1 MLPRGY
7 ARGLLNYQEKVDKQR
22 EKLQEKIDARVEKL
36 QTLLATRSTSSSKA
50 KTYTPSIIQLKNR
63 LGNIEGSNIIYQA
76 IANDPSSASDL
87 MKKIK
92 KADDGVNYEI
102 SAEQILE
109 FFPLLQTG
117 STSQVEGYI
126 STGDILEAMKGDL
139 TDNELYFK
147 LLRGASTP
155 AATRT
160 GTTAF
165 GDKFIAKSQPETVN
179 RQTQEYQS
187 SVLRIGQSI
196 YDRTKDDDILSA
208 IRKANQDKNFSQLES
223 YIIKNSEGEDTRMTY
238 GLTAVREILNNP
250 TPITR
255 DIIMVNPTVRR
266 ILNTIPNDIKQ
277 DLIQNQNDAQVRE
290 EFDYAFGRGA
300 AQYIISRGG

>member
-7 ARGLLNYQEKVDKQR
+7 ARGLLNYQEKIDKQR

-36 QTLLATRSTSSSKA
+36 QTLLATRSSSSSKA
-50 KTYTPSIIQLKNR
+50 KTYTPSVIQLKNK
-63 LGNIEGSNIIYQA
+63 LGNIEGSNLVYQA
-76 IANDPSSASDL
+76 IADDPSSAPAL
-87 MKKIK
+87 MKKIQEAETK
-92 KADDGVNYEI
+92 LNYEL
-102 SAEQILE
+102 SPEQILE
-109 FFPLLQTG
+109 FFPILQTG
-117 STSQVEGYI
+117 STSQVEGYM
-126 STGDILEAMKGDL
+126 STGDIVEAMKGDL

-147 LLRGASTP
+147 LIRGASTP

-160 GTTAF
+160 GTTVF

-179 RQTQEYQS
+179 RQTQEFQGVLLRMAQS
-187 SVLRIGQSI
+187 D
-196 YDRTKDDDILSA
+196 YDANKSDALLSN
-208 IRKANQDKNFSQLES
+208 IRKATKDKNFSSLES
-223 YIIKNSEGEDTRMTY
+223 SY
-238 GLTAVREILNNP
+238 GLRAVKEILDNP

-255 DIIMVNPTVRR
+255 DIIMVNPTIRR
-266 ILNTIPNDIKQ
+266 VLESIPNNVKQ

>member
-1 MLPRGY
+1 MLTRGY
-7 ARGLLNYQEKVDKQR
+7 ARGLLNYQEKIDKQR
-22 EKLQEKIDARVEKL
+22 EKLQEKIDARVEKR
-36 QTLLATRSTSSSKA
+36 QTLLATRSSSSSKA

-92 KADDGVNYEI
+92 KADEGVNYEI

-117 STSQVEGYI
+117 SPSQVEGYM
-126 STGDILEAMKGDL
+126 STADIVEAMKGDL

-155 AATRT
+155 TATTT
-160 GTTAF
+160 GTTVF

-179 RQTQEYQS
+179 RQTQEFQGVLLRMAQS
-187 SVLRIGQSI
+187 D
-196 YDRTKDDDILSA
+196 YDANKSDALLSN
-208 IRKANQDKNFSQLES
+208 IRKATKDKNFSSLES
-223 YIIKNSEGEDTRMTY
+223 SY
-238 GLTAVREILNNP
+238 GLRAVKEILDNP

-255 DIIMVNPTVRR
+255 DIIMVNPTIRR
-266 ILNTIPNDIKQ
+266 VLNSIPDNVKQ
-277 DLIQNQNDAQVRE
+277 DLIQNQNDAQAVA
-290 EFDYAFGRGA
+290 EFDEYFGRGA

>member
-7 ARGLLNYQEKVDKQR
+7 ARGLLNYQEKIDKQR

-36 QTLLATRSTSSSKA
+36 QTLLATRSSSSSKA

-92 KADDGVNYEI
+92 KADEGVNYEI

-117 STSQVEGYI
+117 SPSQVEGYM
-126 STGDILEAMKGDL
+126 STADIVEAMKGDL

-155 AATRT
+155 TATTT
-160 GTTAF
+160 GTTVF

-179 RQTQEYQS
+179 RQTQEFQGVLLRMAQS
-187 SVLRIGQSI
+187 D
-196 YDRTKDDDILSA
+196 YDANKSDALLSN
-208 IRKANQDKNFSQLES
+208 IRKATKDKNFSSLES
-223 YIIKNSEGEDTRMTY
+223 SY
-238 GLTAVREILNNP
+238 GLRAVKEILDNP

-255 DIIMVNPTVRR
+255 DIIMVNPTIRR
-266 ILNTIPNDIKQ
+266 VLNSIPDNVKQ
-277 DLIQNQNDAQVRE
+277 DLIQNQNDAQAVA
-290 EFDYAFGRGA
+290 EFDEYFGRGA

>member
-7 ARGLLNYQEKVDKQR
+7 ARGLLNYQEKIDKQR
-22 EKLQEKIDARVEKL
+22 EKLQEKIDARVEKR
-36 QTLLATRSTSSSKA
+36 QTLLATRSSSSSKA

-92 KADDGVNYEI
+92 KADEGVNYEI

-117 STSQVEGYI
+117 SPSQVEGYM
-126 STGDILEAMKGDL
+126 STADIVEAMKGDL

-155 AATRT
+155 TATTT
-160 GTTAF
+160 GTTVF

-179 RQTQEYQS
+179 RQTQEFQGVLLRMAQS
-187 SVLRIGQSI
+187 D
-196 YDRTKDDDILSA
+196 YDANKSDALLSN
-208 IRKANQDKNFSQLES
+208 IRKATKDKNFSSLES
-223 YIIKNSEGEDTRMTY
+223 SY
-238 GLTAVREILNNP
+238 GLRAVKEILDNP

-255 DIIMVNPTVRR
+255 DIIMVNPTIRR
-266 ILNTIPNDIKQ
+266 VLNSIPDNVKQ
-277 DLIQNQNDAQVRE
+277 DLIQNQNDAQAVA
-290 EFDYAFGRGA
+290 EFDEYFGRGA